1 MLRYDVSKCY
11 LKLSLSS
18 CEGRASEQNLNEM
31 YVNRDCVSC
40 NCRRR
45 SGPDQWQWQEQLP
58 VTERQ
63 CARRGEVNLIARN
76 RFRRTCFNTTQRR
89 RPRPEWLTIH
99 SPSHPPTQPARQIDT
114 QMRFRGAN
122 AMHCIACTV
131 RCFDSICRCVVL
143 VVALLLLLFWASPCC
158 WHCGL
163 FSSHLSS
170 FQLCL
175 LSGVRT
181 CCVLACLVCAGAACS
196 SRAAPWDEPVLCSLA
211 LTDLA

>member
-1 MLRYDVSKCY
+1 MLVNVIVR
-11 LKLSLSS
+11 LSLSS
-18 CEGRASEQNLNEM
+18 CEGRASEQSLNEM
-31 YVNRDCVSC
+31 YVNRDSVSC

-76 RFRRTCFNTTQRR
+76 RFRGTRFNTTQRR

-143 VVALLLLLFWASPCC
+143 VVALLLPLFWASPCC

-163 FSSHLSS
+163 FSSHLFS